1 MKRPEKELK
10 KIFTGLGSVIFPKK
24 DSITSE
30 CRLVVTAT
38 FMAYSVYIQAAEK
51 IRASIFLFQL
61 YNNWN
66 ITVGLI
72 IYSHYRIEIKKFQLG
87 KKCVAQKYFT
97 RTRLSDFSCFVD
109 KFYKTIIIS
118 ADDLALTN
126 YAHTYIQTFHCK
138 VACS

>member
-1 MKRPEKELK
+1 MLGIVLDGPQQTHMWVFWKNYCEWKEVSRPEKELK
-10 KIFTGLGSVIFPKK
+10 KIFIGLGSVIFPKK

-72 IYSHYRIEIKKFQLG
+72 IYSHYRIEIKKF
-87 KKCVAQKYFT
+87 
-97 RTRLSDFSCFVD
+97 
-109 KFYKTIIIS
+109 
-118 ADDLALTN
+118 
-126 YAHTYIQTFHCK
+126 
-138 VACS
+138 